1 MFVRDLWQRL
11 RNTVIE
17 QWCCLTVLHP
27 YTGQSKPGVVI
38 LGIAADFNFPAN
50 VTLSQSRGGA
60 LNRPGCL
67 KNIALI
73 VATRLRRKTK
83 TRIYNAGMLDDMDDF
98 EDLNFD
104 DVQAAQYLKELI
116 YFKLGHFPVILGGGH
131 AISIASYQALSDHLY
146 RSEYVKNQK
155 WYAIELA
162 NPNINIGIINFDP
175 NFELRLTPSPKLDS
189 VFHAVNNYCVS
200 TSRPFN
206 YLGLGIC
213 KRTNPE
219 DAFAYA
225 EQLGCDWLLDK
236 HMTKQNTALVEET
249 LTRFLAKVDHIHLSF
264 DLSVFCSN
272 EHAGFHPSQVQGVN
286 WSIVEF
292 ALAIIARSGKV
303 RMLDIVALNPELEYS
318 ELTLTYMAD
327 IVSTVL
333 QHRSLLI

>member
-1 MFVRDLWQRL
+1 MFVLNLWRKL
-11 RNTVIE
+11 CNTVIE
-17 QWCCLTVLHP
+17 RWCFLTVLQP
-27 YTGQSKPGVVI
+27 YTVQSKPGVVL
-38 LGIAADFNFPAN
+38 LGIAADFNSLAN
-50 VTLSQSRGGA
+50 VTMGQSSGGA
-60 LNRPGCL
+60 LSRPGCL
-67 KNIALI
+67 EHIARI
-73 VATRLRRKTK
+73 VATRPKGKAK

-98 EDLNFD
+98 EYLNFD

-116 YFKLGHFPVILGGGH
+116 FFKCGHFPVVLGGSH
-131 AISIASYQALSDHLY
+131 AISIASYQALSNHLY
-146 RSEYVKNQK
+146 RTEYVQNQK

-213 KRTNPE
+213 KRTNPK

-225 EQLGCDWLLDK
+225 KQLDCDWLLDK
-236 HMTKQNTALVEET
+236 HMTKQNIALVEET
-249 LTRFLAKVDHIHLSF
+249 LTTFLAKVDHIHLSF
-264 DLSVFCSN
+264 DLSVFCN
-272 EHAGFHPSQVQGVN
+272 TEHAGIHPSQSQGID
-286 WSIVEF
+286 WSIVEP

-318 ELTLTYMAD
+318 ELTPTYMAD
-327 IVSTVL
+327 IISTVL
-333 QHRSLLI
+333 QHRPLST